1 MMQAIFM
8 GCLTKHFH
16 PAVETGSDPV
26 SVVNRM
32 STTLVPAIH
41 ILKAKTNK
49 QPGGSV
55 SALLEEVTMVVIGRI
70 FIIFVV
76 FRCGGG
82 GVP

>member
-26 SVVNRM
+26 VNRV
-32 STTLVPAIH
+32 STILVPATQ
-41 ILKAKTNK
+41 ILQSRTNK
-49 QPGGSV
+49 KPGGREA
-55 SALLEEVTMVVIGRI
+55 ALLEEVTVVVIGRI
-70 FIIFVV
+70 CIIFVV
-76 FRCGGG
+76 FRCGGA